1 MVLPRLDRQP
11 YVWKKFRSMSKQ
23 EPLQPG
29 QVVDTL
35 GELIASLAAFAAKVP
50 AASRMILPGGVRPA
64 EEAVEVYEDIVY
76 RFRDRAG
83 STYKP
88 LPPLFVKSLE
98 AFEAGKVFD
107 AVPPL
112 LQCIELLVDLHNQE
126 MIKFNPEQQQRM
138 REYHRRLE
146 KIVPEAKQSEV
157 DLPAPD
163 SY

>member
-1 MVLPRLDRQP
+1 
-11 YVWKKFRSMSKQ
+11 MSNK

-29 QVVDTL
+29 QVVETL
-35 GELIASLAAFAAKVP
+35 GELIASLIAFAKKIP
-50 AASRMILPGGVRPA
+50 AASRMSLPGGVKPT
-64 EEAVEVYEDIVY
+64 EEAVEAYETIVY

-83 STYKP
+83 VTYKP
-88 LPPLFVKSLE
+88 LPPLFVESLE

-112 LQCIELLVDLHNQE
+112 LQCVEQLVELHNQE
-126 MIKFNPEQQQRM
+126 TIKFTPEQQQRM
-138 REYHRRLE
+138 RDYHGRLE

-157 DLPAPD
+157 DLPTPD

>member
-1 MVLPRLDRQP
+1 
-11 YVWKKFRSMSKQ
+11 MSKK

-35 GELIASLAAFAAKVP
+35 GELISSLSAFAAKVP
-50 AASRMILPGGVRPA
+50 AASRMSLPGGIKPA
-64 EEAVEVYEDIVY
+64 EETVESYEDIVY

-83 STYKP
+83 TTYKP
-88 LPPLFVKSLE
+88 LPPLFVESLE

-112 LQCIELLVDLHNQE
+112 LQCVEQLVDLHNQE
-126 MIKFNPEQQQRM
+126 TIKFTPEQQQRM
-138 REYHRRLE
+138 RDYHRRLE

-157 DLPAPD
+157 DLPTPD

>member
-1 MVLPRLDRQP
+1 MNT
-11 YVWKKFRSMSKQ
+11 K

-29 QVVDTL
+29 QVLDTL
-35 GELIASLAAFAAKVP
+35 GELIASLSAFAAKIP
-50 AASRMILPGGVRPA
+50 AASRISLPGGVKPT
-64 EEAVEVYEDIVY
+64 EEAVEAYENIVY

-83 STYKP
+83 ATYKP
-88 LPPLFVKSLE
+88 LPPLFVESLE

-112 LQCIELLVDLHNQE
+112 LQSVEKLVDLHNQE
-126 MIKFNPEQQQRM
+126 TIKFTPEQQQRM
-138 REYHRRLE
+138 RDYHRRLE

-157 DLPAPD
+157 DLPTPD

>member
-1 MVLPRLDRQP
+1 
-11 YVWKKFRSMSKQ
+11 MSEK
-23 EPLQPG
+23 ELLQPG

-35 GELIASLAAFAAKVP
+35 GELLACLSAFAAKIP
-50 AASRMILPGGVRPA
+50 AASRMALPGGVRPT
-64 EEAVEVYEDIVY
+64 EEAAEIYEDIVY

-83 STYKP
+83 KIYKP
-88 LPPLFVKSLE
+88 LPPLFVESLE

-112 LQCIELLVDLHNQE
+112 LQCVEKLVELHNQE
-126 MIKFNPEQQQRM
+126 TVKFTPEQQQRM
-138 REYHRRLE
+138 RDYHSRLE

-157 DLPAPD
+157 DLPTPG

>member
-1 MVLPRLDRQP
+1 
-11 YVWKKFRSMSKQ
+11 MSHTSS
-23 EPLQPG
+23 LQPG
-29 QVVDTL
+29 QVLDTL
-35 GELIASLAAFAAKVP
+35 GELIASLGAFAAKIP
-50 AASRMILPGGVRPA
+50 ASSRIVLAGGVKPS
-64 EEAVEVYEDIVY
+64 EEAVDAFEDIVY

-83 STYKP
+83 ITYK
-88 LPPLFVKSLE
+88 LIPPLFIESLE

-112 LQCIELLVDLHNQE
+112 LQCVEKLVDLHNQE
-126 MIKFNPEQQQRM
+126 IIKFTSEQQQRM

-146 KIVPEAKQSEV
+146 KIVPEATQSEV

>member
-1 MVLPRLDRQP
+1 
-11 YVWKKFRSMSKQ
+11 MSKK

-35 GELIASLAAFAAKVP
+35 GELIACLSVFAAKIP
-50 AASRMILPGGVRPA
+50 AASRMALPGGVRPT
-64 EEAVEVYEDIVY
+64 EEAVETYEDIVY

-83 STYKP
+83 KIYKP
-88 LPPLFVKSLE
+88 LPPLFVESLE

-112 LQCIELLVDLHNQE
+112 LQCVEQLVDLHNQE
-126 MIKFNPEQQQRM
+126 TIKFTPEQQQRM
-138 REYHRRLE
+138 RDYHGRLE

-157 DLPAPD
+157 DLPTPD
-163 SY
+163 AY

>member
-1 MVLPRLDRQP
+1 
-11 YVWKKFRSMSKQ
+11 MSNK
-23 EPLQPG
+23 ERLQPG

-35 GELIASLAAFAAKVP
+35 GELISSLSAFAAKIP
-50 AASRMILPGGVRPA
+50 AASRISLPGGVKPT
-64 EEAVEVYEDIVY
+64 EEAVEAYENIVY

-83 STYKP
+83 ATYKP
-88 LPPLFVKSLE
+88 FPPLFVESLE

-112 LQCIELLVDLHNQE
+112 LQSVEKLVDLHNQE
-126 MIKFNPEQQQRM
+126 TIKFTPEQQQRM
-138 REYHRRLE
+138 RDYHRRLE

-157 DLPAPD
+157 DLPTPD

>member
-1 MVLPRLDRQP
+1 
-11 YVWKKFRSMSKQ
+11 MSNK
-23 EPLQPG
+23 ESLQPG

-35 GELIASLAAFAAKVP
+35 GELISNLSAFAAKVP
-50 AASRMILPGGVRPA
+50 AASRVTLSGGVKPA
-64 EEAVEVYEDIVY
+64 EEAVQAYENIVY

-83 STYKP
+83 TTYKP
-88 LPPLFVKSLE
+88 LPPLFVESLE

-112 LQCIELLVDLHNQE
+112 LQCVEKLVDLHNQE
-126 MIKFNPEQQQRM
+126 TIKFTPEQQQRM
-138 REYHRRLE
+138 RDYHLRLE

-157 DLPAPD
+157 DLPTPD